1 MSHYVILPSTRC
13 PAGNVSAIG
22 CVIAVVGMPS
32 VSPRPHLLT
41 QKQPPSSFL
50 RKERLTT
57 PCCCFARSSCSSPPH
72 SLAWMATTTRCGT
85 SSRSECPQI
94 FKTSHRN
101 HISVPRER
109 GNRRGSHGISFAD
122 LKENQENPIHETNA
136 LAELVMPL
144 ALILLVSELPDS
156 LSTNIINHVV
166 ALSHS
171 WKNQKEPFAV
181 HRMKFILAAVT
192 HT

>member
-1 MSHYVILPSTRC
+1 MSGV
-13 PAGNVSAIG
+13 
-22 CVIAVVGMPS
+22 
-32 VSPRPHLLT
+32 
-41 QKQPPSSFL
+41 
-50 RKERLTT
+50 
-57 PCCCFARSSCSSPPH
+57 
-72 SLAWMATTTRCGT
+72 
-85 SSRSECPQI
+85 
-94 FKTSHRN
+94 FKTSHRYHRN
-101 HISVPRER
+101 
-109 GNRRGSHGISFAD
+109 HGISFAD

-136 LAELVMPL
+136 LAELVMLP

-192 HT
+192 HTRDGF